1 MLSKSS
7 YLPVALLVLST
18 LSGYAKDCPIDL
30 TSGDSVHEVG
40 RIERRNGKNVVISD
54 GFLASNQSWQ
64 NYEFSFRARTPRSAK
79 QVQIWASFLVKDRNN
94 RYVIGL
100 RGGDNND
107 VYMARYSPDG
117 ADKFLGVAP
126 LGFKPRTG
134 EWYAVRITVSGN
146 NFQLYLNDEKLPRI
160 NVTDKDAPWNQG
172 GIAVGGG
179 WLPVEFSDVK
189 VRELS
194 PQDMEKLASVDK
206 QTVTIPQPDREKLRV
221 RQRAA
226 YQPLTVKKLSAPR
239 EEISL
244 NGNWLFMP
252 EQNLTANSEP
262 QKNDANDDQWHIM
275 DVPNFWTPTLAWLH
289 GETSFN
295 YLPEGVSTTK
305 GICDQVYL
313 DEIRRLDSYT
323 FDWRRTKSAWYR
335 QHLNLPANIEGKN
348 FELNFDAIA
357 KIAEIWINGIK
368 VGSHTG
374 MFGEARFDITKAVRP
389 GANLIAVHV
398 VGQPENKSSNKIV
411 GVAVSVEVTESMI
424 NSLPHGMYR
433 DESSGIWQPAKL
445 IVTSPVA
452 VSDVFVQPKL
462 DGADLNLDMRNN
474 GASAQQ
480 VSVDYII
487 KPANGGK
494 ALCEIKDAAKL
505 EVPARA
511 AANHKLSTPILSP
524 KLWSPEQP
532 NLYTLEVRLKAD
544 NKIIDRYPVTFGFRT
559 FTVSGGRF
567 LLNGKPYWLR
577 GGNHFPYALRP
588 NDKALAK
595 KFMQLAKQGNIAVTR
610 SHVVPFNTTWLD
622 AADKAGMAI
631 SYEGTWP
638 WLLLNGEPPKK
649 ELLDVWHN
657 EFAAMIKKYRNHPSI
672 ILWTVNNEM
681 KFYFYDQDK
690 PELLAKKW
698 PIADSMVKDMR
709 IIDPTRPIVMDSGY
723 VRKTTQKEYD
733 TFIQPKGFDDGDVDD
748 AHRYLGWYDPSF
760 FNFMDGQY
768 GKSAHTPGRPLISQE
783 MSTGYPRNDDAHPTR
798 YYLFKHQTPQPYVGA
813 ESYENRDPAIFL
825 KRQSFMTK
833 ELAEVIRRTNR
844 DETAGVLHFAYLSWF
859 KDVWNVKTIQPWQ
872 TYYSLKTALQPILI
886 SAELY
891 GRHFYAGNGIRRQ
904 VCIINDDTDGNDLPA
919 AEVQWE
925 ISANGKVLSQG
936 SAKAEST
943 PYYSNQW
950 LPVDFK
956 MPPKLP
962 TPRTDGQLTLRLTA
976 NGKVLSQNAYDITI
990 ASRDWTL
997 NGLDKSPAK
1006 IAFLGNTNDQ
1016 AALLD
1021 NIKAQNITSLNEL
1034 SDLNPDLLIINDLKA
1049 ANGQL
1054 LKQWLQNG
1062 GKAFILN
1069 AKDELPRL
1077 FPDKIAGYRNT
1088 TEGEMVQ
1095 LHIPE
1100 SPVFN
1105 GLQILDLAW
1114 FELGN
1119 RQKPIACRGTYRP
1132 AVGTTPLAWQCDR
1145 HAYLSKPEDILPISG
1160 SPLLE
1165 IRQGQGR
1172 LIASEMAFEANPNDP
1187 IARRLFNNVIT
1198 SLLQNK

>member
-1 MLSKSS
+1 LKSGS
-7 YLPVALLVLST
+7 
-18 LSGYAKDCPIDL
+18 
-30 TSGDSVHEVG
+30 SVHAVG
-40 RIERRNGKNVVISD
+40 RIEQQGGKNVVISD

-64 NYEFSFRARTPRSAK
+64 NYEFSFQARATKSAK
-79 QVQIWASFLVKDRNN
+79 EVQIWSSFLVKDRDN
-94 RYVIGL
+94 RYVVGL
-100 RGGDNND
+100 RGGANND

-117 ADKFLGVAP
+117 EDKFLGVAP
-126 LGFKPRTG
+126 LDFKPRIG
-134 EWYAVRITVSGN
+134 EWHTVRVTVSGN

-160 NVTDKDAPWNQG
+160 NVTDQDALWNQG

-179 WLPVEFSDVK
+179 WLPVEFRDVK
-189 VRELS
+189 VRELTS
-194 PQDMEKLASVDK
+194 RDMEKLAAVGK

-221 RQRAA
+221 QQRAG
-226 YQPLTVKKLSAPR
+226 YQPLTVKKFSAPR

-252 EQNLTANSEP
+252 EQNLAANSEP
-262 QKNDANDDQWHIM
+262 QKTDANDDQWHIM
-275 DVPNFWTPTLAWLH
+275 DVPNFWTPTLSWLH

-295 YLPEGVSTTK
+295 YLSEGVSTTK

-357 KIAEIWINGIK
+357 KIAEIWVNGTK

-374 MFGEARFDITKAVRP
+374 MFGEVRCDITKAAKP

-398 VGQPENKSSNKIV
+398 VGQPENKSSKKIV
-411 GVAVSVEVTESMI
+411 GVAVSVEVTEAMI

-462 DGADLNLDMRNN
+462 DGADLNLELRNN
-474 GASAQQ
+474 GGNPQQ
-480 VSVDYII
+480 VSVDYAI
-487 KPANGGK
+487 KPVNGGK
-494 ALCEIKDAAKL
+494 ALCEIKDAAKFD
-505 EVPARA
+505 VPANGSA
-511 AANHKLSTPILSP
+511 SHKLSTPVLAP

-532 NLYTLEVRLKAD
+532 NLYTLEVRLNA
-544 NKIIDRYPVTFGFRT
+544 NGKIIDHYPVTFGFRT
-559 FTVSGGRF
+559 FTVSGDQF

-577 GGNHFPYALRP
+577 GANHFPSALRP
-588 NDKALAK
+588 NDRVLAE
-595 KFMQLAKQGNIAVTR
+595 KFMKLAKQGNVAVTR
-610 SHVVPFNTTWLD
+610 SHTAPYSSTWLD
-622 AADKAGMAI
+622 AADKVGMAV

-638 WLLLNGEPPKK
+638 WLLLNGAPPKK
-649 ELLDVWHN
+649 ELLDVWHS
-657 EFAAMIKKYRNHPSI
+657 EFASMIKKYRNHPSI

-690 PELLAKKW
+690 PEMLAKKW
-698 PIADSMVKDMR
+698 PIVNSMMKDMR
-709 IIDPTRPIVMDSGY
+709 QLDPTRPIVMDSGY

-733 TFIQPKGFDDGDVDD
+733 TFIKPKGFDDGDVDD

-768 GKSAHTPGRPLISQE
+768 GKDAHTPGRPLISQE

-798 YYLFKHQTPQPYVGA
+798 YYLFKHQTPQPYVGY
-813 ESYENRDPAIFL
+813 ESYENRDPEIFL

-833 ELAEVIRRTNR
+833 ELAEMIRRTNR
-844 DETAGVLHFAYLSWF
+844 NETAGVLHFAYLTWF
-859 KDVWNVKTIQPWQ
+859 KDVWNSKTIQPWE
-872 TYYSLKTALQPILI
+872 TYYALKTALQPVLI

-891 GRHFYAGNGIRRQ
+891 GRHFYAESDARRR
-904 VCIINDDTDGNDLPA
+904 VCIVNDDANGNDLPA
-919 AEVQWE
+919 TEVQWE
-925 ISANGKVLSQG
+925 INANGKILSQG
-936 SAKAEST
+936 SVKAEAT
-943 PYYSNQW
+943 KYYSNQW
-950 LPVDFK
+950 LTVDFK
-956 MPPKLP
+956 MPAKLP
-962 TPRTDGQLTLRLTA
+962 TPRVDGQLVLRLVA
-976 NGKVLSQNAYDITI
+976 NGKILSQNVYDITV

-997 NGLDKSPAK
+997 NGLDKSTAK
-1006 IAFLGNTNDQ
+1006 IAFLGNANDQ
-1016 AALLD
+1016 ATLLGG
-1021 NIKAQNITSLNEL
+1021 IKAQNIASLKEL
-1034 SDLNPDLLIINDLKA
+1034 SNLNPNLLIISGLKA
-1049 ANGQL
+1049 ADGEL

-1062 GKAFILN
+1062 GKAFVLN
-1069 AKDELPRL
+1069 AGDELPKL
-1077 FPDKIAGYRNT
+1077 FPDKVASYRST
-1088 TEGEMVQ
+1088 TEGKMVQ

-1105 GLQILDLAW
+1105 GLQVLDLAW

-1119 RQKPIACRGTYRP
+1119 RQKPIACHGTYRP
-1132 AVGTTPLAWQCDR
+1132 VKDTVDVSSLAWECDR
-1145 HAYLSKPEDILPISG
+1145 HAYLSKPGDILPISG

-1165 IRQGQGR
+1165 IRHGQGR
-1172 LIASEMAFEANPNDP
+1172 LVASEMVFAANDQDP
-1187 IARRLFNNVIT
+1187 IARRLFNNVILD
-1198 SLLQNK
+1198 LLKK